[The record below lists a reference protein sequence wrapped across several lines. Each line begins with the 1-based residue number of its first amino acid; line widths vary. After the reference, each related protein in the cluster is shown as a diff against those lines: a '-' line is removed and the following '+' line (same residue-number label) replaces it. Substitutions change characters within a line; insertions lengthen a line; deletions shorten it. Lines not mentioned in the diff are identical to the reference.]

1 MCSHYRQY
9 RSVNNYFSPCSD
21 IVESATCRLNS
32 AVKWSIQN
40 AILKKREK
48 EAKAKAKVA
57 KDKAEAKR
65 LKPLL
70 TAMMDA
76 GVLRDQWL
84 RIDCDKLLFATV
96 DNVRFTITDQTDLQA
111 RQVLLQGQRCP
122 LVGDQQDH
130 EGHHATDLE
139 R

>member
-1 MCSHYRQY
+1 MMR
-9 RSVNNYFSPCSD
+9 RT
-21 IVESATCRLNS
+21 E
-32 AVKWSIQN
+32 KKEN

-76 GVLRDQWL
+76 GVLRDQ
-84 RIDCDKLLFATV
+84 
-96 DNVRFTITDQTDLQA
+96 
-111 RQVLLQGQRCP
+111 
-122 LVGDQQDH
+122 
-130 EGHHATDLE
+130 
-139 R
+139 